1 MSLLCRGRGNGILT
15 FVTKTVLILCQGEGR
30 WGLCTAEVDR
40 DDDMT
45 LAIVHSF
52 QDYLTQRL
60 DESTS
65 DNDDEHDHSS
75 EGFFL
80 QCGAVPASI
89 MPASDPLSAPFALAG
104 QHTQLLTLHW
114 TICTEFNGQKY
125 LHQYSTICAEQC
137 TAQFALHRNIC
148 TTIIHCKKSV
158 SQKMDRL
165 EKGHTW
171 KCDGQPSI
179 FKWDVL
185 TVHIGGLYKL
195 FTIWLQ
201 CGSKT
206 CSALADSFK
215 LFQCS
220 WWMEVPTLLRHSSF
234 IILIIL
240 QRPYSLSP

>member
-1 MSLLCRGRGNGILT
+1 MCQLFVGSSEQGTHSSLPFCGGLHDSHITAAKVSHLCSARCNGILT
-15 FVTKTVLILCQGEGR
+15 FVTKTALILCQGEGR

-104 QHTQLLTLHW
+104 QHTQLLTLH
-114 TICTEFNGQKY
+114 
-125 LHQYSTICAEQC
+125 
-137 TAQFALHRNIC
+137 
-148 TTIIHCKKSV
+148 
-158 SQKMDRL
+158 
-165 EKGHTW
+165 
-171 KCDGQPSI
+171 
-179 FKWDVL
+179 
-185 TVHIGGLYKL
+185 
-195 FTIWLQ
+195 
-201 CGSKT
+201 
-206 CSALADSFK
+206 
-215 LFQCS
+215 
-220 WWMEVPTLLRHSSF
+220 
-234 IILIIL
+234 
-240 QRPYSLSP
+240 

>member
-1 MSLLCRGRGNGILT
+1 MQRLMSLLCRGRGNGILT
-15 FVTKTVLILCQGEGR
+15 FVTKTALILCQGEGR

-104 QHTQLLTLHW
+104 
-114 TICTEFNGQKY
+114 
-125 LHQYSTICAEQC
+125 
-137 TAQFALHRNIC
+137 
-148 TTIIHCKKSV
+148 
-158 SQKMDRL
+158 
-165 EKGHTW
+165 
-171 KCDGQPSI
+171 
-179 FKWDVL
+179 
-185 TVHIGGLYKL
+185 
-195 FTIWLQ
+195 
-201 CGSKT
+201 
-206 CSALADSFK
+206 
-215 LFQCS
+215 
-220 WWMEVPTLLRHSSF
+220 
-234 IILIIL
+234 
-240 QRPYSLSP
+240 